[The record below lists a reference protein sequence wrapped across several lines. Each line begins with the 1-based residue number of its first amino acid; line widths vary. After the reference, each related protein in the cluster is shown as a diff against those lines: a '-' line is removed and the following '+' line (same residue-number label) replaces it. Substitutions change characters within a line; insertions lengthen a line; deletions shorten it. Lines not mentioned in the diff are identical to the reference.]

1 MIQINTQGQIAR
13 YQARRP
19 VQQPQPVVR
28 YILAETNPPNLE
40 DTQQPPLSLIEDAKK
55 VPVWIWFAVAVFVL
69 RRK

>member
-19 VQQPQPVVR
+19 VPQPQPR
-28 YILAETNPPNLE
+28 YILAETNTIPNLD